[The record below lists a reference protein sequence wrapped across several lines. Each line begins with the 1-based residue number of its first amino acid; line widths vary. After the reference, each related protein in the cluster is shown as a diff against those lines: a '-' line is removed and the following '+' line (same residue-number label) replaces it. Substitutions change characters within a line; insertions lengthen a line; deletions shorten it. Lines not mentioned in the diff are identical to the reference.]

1 MTFDLTFHLLR
12 PLVDRLQDEAYS
24 PFIRTL
30 WRLHK
35 IYCASNLNI
44 VVVLTPIDKILTPFS
59 IIPPM
64 QVLSLDFHPHLV
76 NERKPVYYRH
86 FHSEVHN
93 VTVMSNIYALPV
105 KLRNKVQHASQHL

>member
-1 MTFDLTFHLLR
+1 
-12 PLVDRLQDEAYS
+12 
-24 PFIRTL
+24 
-30 WRLHK
+30 
-35 IYCASNLNI
+35 
-44 VVVLTPIDKILTPFS
+44 
-59 IIPPM
+59 M

-105 KLRNKVQHASQHL
+105 KLRNKVQHMSQHL